1 MLKNM
6 LESKKLFIF
15 DMDGTL
21 IESLGIWSEAD
32 QVFLKN
38 VAGVSIDASK
48 IGYIRDKFISECGNG
63 DPYLAWVDYI
73 KTEYNIDATLEELAD
88 YRKRI
93 CFDLIGARLTLKPYA
108 KELLSLLK
116 ENGYKLCLSSSGAKS
131 SIDRILYKIEATS
144 FLGEDIF
151 DLILSSSSVKKLK
164 PSPEIHELA
173 LRHFGVEKNEAVII
187 EDSSVGLEAAKK
199 AGIDAIIV
207 KEVLNKDY
215 ETIKEESD
223 YYIDSLEYLYKIML
237 EITKKS
243 PKLGK

>member
-1 MLKNM
+1 MLKDM
-6 LESKKLFIF
+6 LENKKLFIF

-38 VAGVSIDASK
+38 VTGVSIDASK
-48 IGYIRDKFISECGNG
+48 IGYIRDKFISECGSI
-63 DPYLAWVDYI
+63 DPYLAWVDNI
-73 KTEYNIDATLEELAD
+73 RTNYNIDASLEELAA
-88 YRKRI
+88 YRKKI
-93 CFDLIGARLTLKPYA
+93 CFELIGEKLTLKPYA

-116 ENGYKLCLSSSGAKS
+116 GTGYKLCLSSSGAKS
-131 SIDRILYKIEATS
+131 SIDRILYQIDATS

-151 DLILSSSSVKKLK
+151 DLILSSSSVKMLK

-173 LRHFGVEKNEAVII
+173 LCHFGVDKSDAVII
-187 EDSSVGLEAAKK
+187 EDSSVGLASARR

-215 ETIKEESD
+215 EKLKEDAD
-223 YYIDSLEYLYKIML
+223 YYIDSLEYLYNIMQKIT
-237 EITKKS
+237 EKS
-243 PKLGK
+243 PKMAK